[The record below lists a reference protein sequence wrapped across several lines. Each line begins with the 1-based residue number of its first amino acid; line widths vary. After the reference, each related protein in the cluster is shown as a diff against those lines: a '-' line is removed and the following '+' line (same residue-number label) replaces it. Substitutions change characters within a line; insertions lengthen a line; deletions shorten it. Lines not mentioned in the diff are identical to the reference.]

1 MDDFFLDLLTYTCPY
16 TGRKRCAI
24 NAGLETPVVAKKR
37 AVPGDAD
44 AWLVQ
49 HYFVVSKP
57 LLNYGWTFYTQTTD
71 QIQPT
76 VAPVPSTR
84 SLFRPLAYSWWCRL
98 KTLVVMTPLDLAMRI
113 LLQHKLLNANI
124 YTWIGMNCSATTSI
138 TEPWSSKW
146 RCHRRGRFW
155 PTAKEWF
162 VPFGSQWGWA
172 YAYLNLG

>member
-57 LLNYGWTFYTQTTD
+57 LLNYG
-71 QIQPT
+71 
-76 VAPVPSTR
+76 
-84 SLFRPLAYSWWCRL
+84 
-98 KTLVVMTPLDLAMRI
+98 
-113 LLQHKLLNANI
+113 
-124 YTWIGMNCSATTSI
+124 
-138 TEPWSSKW
+138 
-146 RCHRRGRFW
+146 
-155 PTAKEWF
+155 
-162 VPFGSQWGWA
+162 
-172 YAYLNLG
+172 